1 MFRVIWIILTFVLLS
16 GYFVPV
22 QAFGKGKAQPQRT
35 FTTAEE
41 AASALADA
49 YKSADSEALVAILGP
64 KGQRLVSSGDPVLD
78 RIERD
83 WFISLY
89 EEGHEIIPENRS
101 RAVLQM
107 GKDEQPYPIPIV
119 KREGKWR
126 FAPSEGHEELLSR
139 RMSKNELSALNVVV
153 GYVEAQK
160 EYHQKDHDGS
170 GVLEYAQRWLSTEGR
185 HDGLYWKR
193 QPGEN
198 ESPIVKLGETARE
211 EGYPIDSPVG
221 PAPYRGYYYKILKGQ
236 GPSAPGGV
244 IDYVVNGHMV
254 AGFAL
259 VAFPARYNVS
269 GIMTF
274 MVNQDGVVYQ
284 KDLGSKTVQIGQSMT
299 LFDPDSSWSK
309 GRDRGTGADQGASG
323 TR

>member
-1 MFRVIWIILTFVLLS
+1 MFRVIWIILTFLLLA
-16 GYFVPV
+16 GYFVPFP
-22 QAFGKGKAQPQRT
+22 AFGQGKAQQQKS
-35 FTTAEE
+35 FSTAEE
-41 AASALADA
+41 AAGALASA
-49 YKSADSEALVAILGP
+49 YKSADSKALAEILGP
-64 KGQRLVSSGDPVLD
+64 WGQRLVSSGDPVLD

-83 WFISLY
+83 WFISLF
-89 EEGHEIIPENRS
+89 EEGHEIFPENRS

-126 FAPSEGHEELLSR
+126 FASSEGHEELLSR
-139 RMSKNELSALNVVV
+139 RISKNELSALNVVV
-153 GYVEAQK
+153 AYVEAQK
-160 EYHQKDHDGS
+160 EYHQKDHDGTD
-170 GVLEYAQRWLSTEGR
+170 VLEYAQRWLSTEGK

-193 QPGEN
+193 QPRES

-236 GPSAPGGV
+236 GPNAPGGAV
-244 IDYVVNGHMV
+244 DYVVNGHMV

-274 MVNQDGVVYQ
+274 MVNQDGLVYQ
-284 KDLGSKTVQIGQSMT
+284 KDLGSKTVQIGKSMT
-299 LFDPDSSWSK
+299 LFDPDRSWSK
-309 GRDRGTGADQGASG
+309 GRDMSKQ
-323 TR
+323 